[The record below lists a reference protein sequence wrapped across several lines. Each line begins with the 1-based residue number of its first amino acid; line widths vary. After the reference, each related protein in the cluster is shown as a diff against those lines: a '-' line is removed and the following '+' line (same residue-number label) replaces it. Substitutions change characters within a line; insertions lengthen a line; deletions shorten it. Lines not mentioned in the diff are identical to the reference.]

1 MNYKFSLSLLPGA
14 FAASEEYIKEL
25 ASEGLTSADL
35 NQIVIKWQKEDE
47 KSNVY
52 MLPESFLRED
62 ITPEEEET
70 VNLPKGLFKAIKE
83 HYRKAKP
90 V

>member
-1 MNYKFSLSLLPGA
+1 MLPGA
-14 FAASEEYIKEL
+14 FAASEEYIEEL
-25 ASEGLTSADL
+25 AAEGKSPAFL
-35 NQIVIKWQKEDE
+35 NQVVIKWQKEDE
-47 KSNVY
+47 KPNVY
-52 MLPESFLRED
+52 MLPESFLIED

-83 HYRKAKP
+83 HYRKAKA

>member
-35 NQIVIKWQKEDE
+35 NQIVIDLILCLLHMIFLFCIKNYVE
-47 KSNVY
+47 KIFSYN
-52 MLPESFLRED
+52 
-62 ITPEEEET
+62 
-70 VNLPKGLFKAIKE
+70 
-83 HYRKAKP
+83 
-90 V
+90 

>member
-47 KSNVY
+47 KSNV
-52 MLPESFLRED
+52 
-62 ITPEEEET
+62 
-70 VNLPKGLFKAIKE
+70 
-83 HYRKAKP
+83 
-90 V
+90 